1 MWTLAI
7 NLIILCFC
15 LAPVSNVFGQLEWG
29 QQVVESTIKRSPS
42 GLGSWTY
49 PAGFYLFGQYRIWKL
64 TGNDEYFQM
73 IKNYVDSHV
82 DTDGHI
88 DAGISSLDN
97 SQPGLITLLMYVETG
112 EEKYKLAA
120 DYIRNIYNTYPR
132 TSDGAFWH
140 TNNNGGQIWL
150 DGVYMILPFLA
161 NYAHVVNDTSL
172 YTEVAHQIITYA
184 SHLEDPSGLLF
195 HAFDESGASSWADP
209 ITHHSP
215 FFWGRSMGW
224 FGMAIVEIL
233 EVMPVDH
240 PERAQLIEI
249 LKNLII
255 GLSNVQ
261 DEATG
266 LWYQIVDKGDHSDN
280 WLESSCS
287 CMYSYFIA
295 RAVYKGYIDSSYL
308 DMAIKAY
315 HGILNEKFYMGTD
328 GLANL
333 KDISAGTSV
342 SADYSYYINRS
353 RNTNDLHGLGA
364 FLMMCW
370 QLEQTGISTNINLPP
385 IVNFTSPLDS
395 SSFWTFSDISMT
407 VNSFDLDGTVVQVK
421 FYEGDHL
428 LYTDDQEPWEF
439 TWEQVPEGNYTL
451 TAHAT
456 DDSNATT
463 ISDPVYIKVSRDA
476 MIIEAENGTIS
487 DGSVDTDH
495 SGYTG
500 EGFVNLVNQI
510 DTYLE
515 VPVAIPESGT
525 WELCFR
531 YSNGTTDNRP
541 CSIRID
547 GNTAR
552 EQFDFLPTTNW
563 DIWDYSDTLS
573 LSLTAGDHTI
583 RITGLTSA
591 SAPNLDHLK
600 FTLTSPASIVQQLLA
615 NQPVGFQ
622 LYQNYPNPFNPQTT
636 ISFALPKAATVSINL
651 YDING
656 RLIRKLVNDKY
667 QAGVHKKTFDGTNLG
682 SGVYFICARMLSS
695 DKQAVLTKKMIIL
708 K

>member
-1 MWTLAI
+1 MPI
-7 NLIILCFC
+7 S
-15 LAPVSNVFGQLEWG
+15 VVFGQLEWG
-29 QQVVESTIKRSPS
+29 QQVIESTIQRSPS
-42 GLGSWTY
+42 SLNSWAY

-82 DTDGHI
+82 DANGNINASINT
-88 DAGISSLDN
+88 LDN

-150 DGVYMILPFLA
+150 DGVYMILPFLV
-161 NYAHVVNDTSL
+161 NYAHVTNDTSL

-184 SHLEDPSGLLF
+184 SHLEDSSGLLF
-195 HAFDESGASSWADP
+195 HAYDESGASSWADP
-209 ITHHSP
+209 VTHHSP
-215 FFWGRSMGW
+215 YFWGRSMGW
-224 FGMAIVEIL
+224 FGMAIIEIL
-233 EVMPVDH
+233 EVMPADH
-240 PERAQLIEI
+240 PKRAQLIEI

-266 LWYQIVDKGDHSDN
+266 LWYQVVDKGDSTDN

-287 CMYSYFIA
+287 CMYSYFTA

-315 HGILNEKFYMGTD
+315 QGILNEKFYIGTD

-333 KDISAGTSV
+333 KDISQGTSV

-370 QLEQTGISTNINLPP
+370 QLEQTGTSTNINLPP
-385 IVNFTSPLDS
+385 IVDFTFPTDS
-395 SSFWTFSDISMT
+395 SYFWTFSDILMT
-407 VNSFDLDGTVVQVK
+407 VNCFDLDGTVVQVK
-421 FYEGDHL
+421 FYEGDNL
-428 LYTDDQEPWEF
+428 LFTDDQEPWEYI
-439 TWEQVPEGNYTL
+439 WEQVPEGNYKL

-463 ISDPVYIKVSRDA
+463 ISDTVYIKVSRDA
-476 MIIEAENGTIS
+476 MIIEAEIGTIS

-495 SGYTG
+495 PGYTG

-510 DTYLE
+510 GTYLE
-515 VPVAIPESGT
+515 VPVTIPESGT

-531 YSNGTTDNRP
+531 YSNGTLDNRP

-547 GNTAR
+547 GNTIR

-563 DIWDYSDTLS
+563 DTWDYSDTLS
-573 LSLTAGDHTI
+573 LNLAAGNYTI

-600 FTLTSPASIVQQLLA
+600 FALTSPTSIFEQPLVNQPNEFQLL
-615 NQPVGFQ
+615 
-622 LYQNYPNPFNPQTT
+622 QNYPNPFNPSTT
-636 ISFALPKAATVSINL
+636 IAFDLAKSGPVTLKVYDAMGREVAMLIDKNL
-651 YDING
+651 SAGKYRYKLNASKYASG
-656 RLIRKLVNDKY
+656 LYYYRLTAGNWSKTRK
-667 QAGVHKKTFDGTNLG
+667 
-682 SGVYFICARMLSS
+682 MLLI
-695 DKQAVLTKKMIIL
+695 K
-708 K
+708 